1 MVVHHQI
8 QQNTGGRSMRH
19 LHFNFVINLVPV
31 FSPSHKS
38 TEAAVSSEVIAI
50 AVAAQAERGEPPGPP
65 RGPSFVAVQV
75 ASAPDRRHYRRRRYG
90 EPSQQPQNAAA
101 GRRSACSTPTVAGDE
116 WPGWPAARAAAFA
129 TRRYMCRSQSASVSC
144 LGTPPNCCVVVCK
157 SSSTRQHRRRLVAS

>member
-1 MVVHHQI
+1 MSASPTGPIVLLMLVHPPSTPATIVLPSILGIGALRVVTIVTSPFHHPTRAQKP
-8 QQNTGGRSMRH
+8 R
-19 LHFNFVINLVPV
+19 
-31 FSPSHKS
+31 
-38 TEAAVSSEVIAI
+38 VSSEVIAI

-129 TRRYMCRSQSASVSC
+129 TRRYMCRSHGASVSLC
-144 LGTPPNCCVVVCK
+144 GHPAKLCGG
-157 SSSTRQHRRRLVAS
+157 